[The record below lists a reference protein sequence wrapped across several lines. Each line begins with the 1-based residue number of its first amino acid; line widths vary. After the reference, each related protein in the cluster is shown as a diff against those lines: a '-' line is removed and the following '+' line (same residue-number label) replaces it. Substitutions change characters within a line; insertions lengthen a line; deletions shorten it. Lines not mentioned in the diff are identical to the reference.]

1 MGSWRDFI
9 EPLVLPGAQP
19 PHRQVEALCF
29 SDDCRI
35 LPDGLIP
42 AEHVAMQAACRM
54 AGTTVDTIPCEG
66 NRLSCSIIWLVSF
79 PSRVS
84 QIIIWITVLLCSYR
98 LVLYHTA
105 IRSAAHDSM
114 RRALFYSDPV
124 PV

>member
-54 AGTTVDTIPCEG
+54 AGTTVDTIPCDG
-66 NRLSCSIIWLVSF
+66 LRRT
-79 PSRVS
+79 RVS
-84 QIIIWITVLLCSYR
+84 
-98 LVLYHTA
+98 
-105 IRSAAHDSM
+105 
-114 RRALFYSDPV
+114 
-124 PV
+124 

>member
-42 AEHVAMQAACRM
+42 AEHVAMQAADI
-54 AGTTVDTIPCEG
+54 AGDG
-66 NRLSCSIIWLVSF
+66 NRLSCSII
-79 PSRVS
+79 
-84 QIIIWITVLLCSYR
+84 
-98 LVLYHTA
+98 
-105 IRSAAHDSM
+105 
-114 RRALFYSDPV
+114 
-124 PV
+124 